1 MEHGVF
7 QASPAPV
14 SPRLLSVV
22 IPVLNEEAVIP
33 ELLRR
38 LRATL
43 DGLTGWASEIVI
55 VDDGSFDRSAELVEA
70 AAKSDP
76 RIVLV
81 SLSRSFGH
89 QQAFTAGL
97 DHATGD
103 AVVFMDGDLQ
113 DPPECIPRFLE
124 HHETGHDVVYAKR
137 VHRKEGVALRLA
149 YCAFYR
155 LMATFSNIVIPL
167 DAGDFSLVSRRVAD
181 ALRRAPE
188 RQRFLRGLRAWVGF
202 RQLGIEVERDE
213 RYAGTTKYSLAKLL
227 RLAFDGI
234 FAFSL
239 VPLRATTV
247 LGALAI
253 GASLLFA
260 LYSIWARFFADR
272 SPPGYTSLIV
282 ALVFLSGV
290 QLFFL
295 GIIGEYVGRAYEEAK
310 GRPHYVVKRIV
321 GRG

>member
-1 MEHGVF
+1 MEHGVL
-7 QASPAPV
+7 QAPPATV
-14 SPRLLSVV
+14 SPRRISVV

-38 LRATL
+38 LRATF
-43 DGLTGWASEIVI
+43 DAIAGGPHEIVI
-55 VDDGSFDRSAELVEA
+55 VDDGSTDRSAELIEA
-70 AAKSDP
+70 AAHADP
-76 RIVLV
+76 RVVLV

-113 DPPECIPRFLE
+113 DPPEAIPQFLE
-124 HHETGHDVVYAKR
+124 RHAQGYDVVYAKR
-137 VHRKEGVALRLA
+137 VRRKESVALRLA
-149 YCAFYR
+149 YHAFYR
-155 LMATFSNIVIPL
+155 LMSAFSSIVIPL

-181 ALRRAPE
+181 ALRSAPE
-188 RQRFLRGLRAWVGF
+188 RQRYLRGLRAWVGF
-202 RQLGIEVERDE
+202 RQLGIEVEREE
-213 RYAGTTKYSLAKLL
+213 RFAGTTKYSLAKLL

-234 FAFSL
+234 FAFSV
-239 VPLRATTV
+239 VPLRAATV
-247 LGALAI
+247 FGAVAI
-253 GASLLFA
+253 GVSLLFA
-260 LYSIWARFFADR
+260 LYSIYAKFFADQ

-282 ALVFLSGV
+282 AFVFLSGV

-310 GRPHYVVKRIV
+310 GRPHYVVKRVV
-321 GRG
+321 GKG